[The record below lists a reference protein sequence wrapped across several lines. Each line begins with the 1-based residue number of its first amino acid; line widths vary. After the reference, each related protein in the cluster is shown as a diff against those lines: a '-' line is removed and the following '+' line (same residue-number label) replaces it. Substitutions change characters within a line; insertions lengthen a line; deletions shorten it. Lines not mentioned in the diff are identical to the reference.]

1 MAARKQQQT
10 NEAALN
16 TLEQLGRF
24 QVENDRKLESLEKG
38 YLKCNLE
45 LEKKVGALTDLCEA
59 LRADNAK
66 LREEHRE
73 VMHRLA
79 QTENEVVTSL
89 KVTVEQAKKATEAAQ
104 VYERIRDAQPDTDAL
119 VQALRRET
127 GGVSHRLLVLE
138 EHVNTLI
145 GKFDGLSAGLVEVQ
159 ADTRVHQ
166 TLLSPNRPRPI
177 ES

>member
-1 MAARKQQQT
+1 MAARKQQT
-10 NEAALN
+10 NEAELN

-24 QVENDRKLESLEKG
+24 QVENDRKVEALEKG
-38 YLKCNLE
+38 YLKCNID
-45 LEKKVGALTDLCEA
+45 LEKKVGVLTDLCQSVQAEM
-59 LRADNAK
+59 AK

-79 QTENEVVTSL
+79 QTENEVVTAL
-89 KVTVEQAKKATEAAQ
+89 NVAVAQATKATEAAQ

-127 GGVSHRLLVLE
+127 GGVSHRLLLVE

-145 GKFDGLSAGLVEVQ
+145 GKLDGLSAGLVEVQ